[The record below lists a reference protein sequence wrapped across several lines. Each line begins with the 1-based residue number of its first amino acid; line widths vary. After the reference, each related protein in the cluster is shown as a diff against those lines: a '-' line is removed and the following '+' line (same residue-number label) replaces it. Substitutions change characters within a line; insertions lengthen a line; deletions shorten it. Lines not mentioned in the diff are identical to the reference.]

1 MTAIARAPL
10 IISRFFFPNLF
21 LVLERREG
29 REKEGERNINVP
41 EIHQS
46 VAPRMPST
54 GAPVCDPGMCPD
66 QELNWQP
73 FLLCRPT
80 HNQLSHTAQGRARLM
95 FGQHT
100 TGKTLLEDKILNYFH
115 MSWYIA
121 TPLST

>member
-73 FLLCRPT
+73 LGS
-80 HNQLSHTAQGRARLM
+80 QASA
-95 FGQHT
+95 QHT
-100 TGKTLLEDKILNYFH
+100 EPPQPGLLADFYLIH
-115 MSWYIA
+115 
-121 TPLST
+121 